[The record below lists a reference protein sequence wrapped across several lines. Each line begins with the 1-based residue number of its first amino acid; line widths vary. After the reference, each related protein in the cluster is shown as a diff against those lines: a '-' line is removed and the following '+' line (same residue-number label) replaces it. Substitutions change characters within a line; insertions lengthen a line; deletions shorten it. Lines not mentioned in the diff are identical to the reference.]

1 MEWILKMIYPIVKD
15 CETPE
20 EARSKI
26 IEWGKFQEPRDAA
39 LALIALDI
47 INSEFKTTTNKQ

>member
-1 MEWILKMIYPIVKD
+1 MEWILKMIYPIIKD

-20 EARSKI
+20 DARSKV

-39 LALIALDI
+39 LGLMALDI
-47 INSEFKTTTNKQ
+47 INSDFEKLTPQ